1 MTKKREK
8 GWKKECLRTAKDH
21 YQPGI
26 LDCPVVHRTVSGA
39 PAWLGANWALS
50 GIGGATWL

>member
-8 GWKKECLRTAKDH
+8 GWKKEWLRTAKDH